1 MNAKEIIRSL
11 TSKLR
16 LDADLDEEELQA
28 IGWGDSERAV
38 ADITTMVDGQP
49 RVYRVV
55 IQRLDGLLNPATA
68 SL

>member
-38 ADITTMVDGQP
+38 ADITTVVDGQP

-55 IQRLDGLLNPATA
+55 IQRLDGLIQQQPATV
-68 SL
+68 